1 MLSISLRGNT
11 STDERQLLL
20 YIAGEQR
27 VYVTSISLLLTI
39 CNKERQAN
47 RDPRTASTHNAANS
61 PLNDLY

>member
-20 YIAGEQR
+20 YIAGEQS

-47 RDPRTASTHNAANS
+47 HDPRTASTHNAANS
-61 PLNDLY
+61 PFIDLY